1 MIFADKGRELEIT
14 RAVRKMA
21 IFNPIPSAVGTWDD
35 GEAVRNIPVER
46 LIEDPV
52 FKDSHQ
58 SYFIQLADCVA
69 FALLKR
75 EVPPTHHV
83 RKYGIDRL
91 FDKNVTGVCFKQA
104 SRDDPFGI
112 VRR

>member
-1 MIFADKGRELEIT
+1 
-14 RAVRKMA
+14 
-21 IFNPIPSAVGTWDD
+21 
-35 GEAVRNIPVER
+35 
-46 LIEDPV
+46 
-52 FKDSHQ
+52 
-58 SYFIQLADCVA
+58 
-69 FALLKR
+69 LLKR